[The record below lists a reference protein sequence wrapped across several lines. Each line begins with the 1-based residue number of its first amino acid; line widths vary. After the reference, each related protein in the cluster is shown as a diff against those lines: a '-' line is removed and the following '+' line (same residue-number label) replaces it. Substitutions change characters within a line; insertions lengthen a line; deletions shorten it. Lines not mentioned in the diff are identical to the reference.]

1 MKILKYFG
9 IPLLLMVMM
18 AACEKGIDPINAVAP
33 GTDETAPT
41 LNITFPVQGKPV
53 TSMDEVATV
62 YFKMLAVDDIEIG
75 SVKIE
80 LDGTTIGNLTSF
92 KDYRRADISFKYETL
107 VDGDHVLIVTVTDL
121 TGKTISKTMNFKKIT
136 VPPYTPMAGE
146 VFYMPFDD
154 NFLNII
160 SGSEVPVTGA
170 PGFAEGKKGSA
181 YAGATDS
188 YITYPTSGIVGS
200 TFSLAFWYK
209 INATPLRAGMISI
222 SPIGDSRNTGLRL
235 FRENNGDNQNI
246 GLNIGIGTT
255 EVWMNPIT
263 TVPANQDWMHIAI
276 SISEANASIYVNGSV
291 VLEQALDA
299 PIDWTGCSSIT
310 IGSGMP
316 NFVYWEHFS
325 DLSLYD
331 ELKFFTKAISAEEV
345 TTIYTMK

>member
-18 AACEKGIDPINAVAP
+18 ASCEKGIDPISSVEP

-41 LNITFPVQGKPV
+41 LTITFPVQGKPV
-53 TSMDEVATV
+53 TSLDEVATV

-80 LDGTTIGNLTSF
+80 LDGTVIGNLTSF
-92 KDYRRADISFKYETL
+92 KDYRRADIAFKYETL
-107 VDGDHVLIVTVTDL
+107 VDGDHVLTVTVTDL

-146 VFYMPFDD
+146 VFYLPFDD

-160 SGSEVPVTGA
+160 AGSEVPVTGT
-170 PGFAEGKKGSA
+170 PGFAAGKIGSA

-188 YITYPTSGIVGS
+188 YITYPSNGITG
-200 TFSLAFWYK
+200 TAFSLAFWYK
-209 INATPLRAGMISI
+209 INATPSRAGILAI
-222 SPIGDSRNTGLRL
+222 SPVGDSRSVGLRL
-235 FRENNGDNQNI
+235 FRENSGDNQNI
-246 GLNIGIGTT
+246 GLNVGIGAS
-255 EVWMNPIT
+255 EVWMNPFV
-263 TVPANQDWMHIAI
+263 TVPPAEDWMHIAI
-276 SISEANASIYVNGSV
+276 SISATNATIYVNGSV
-291 VLEQALDA
+291 VKEQVLDA
-299 PIDWTGCSSIT
+299 PLDWTGCPSIT
-310 IGSGMP
+310 IGSGQP

-331 ELKFFTKAISAEEV
+331 EFRFFNKTLTQEEV
-345 TTIYTMK
+345 TQIYTMK

>member
-107 VDGDHVLIVTVTDL
+107 VDGDHVLTVTVTDL
-121 TGKTISKTMNFKKIT
+121 TGKTISETMNFKKIT

-160 SGSEVPVTGA
+160 SGTEVPVTDT

-181 YAGATDS
+181 YAGATDT
-188 YITYPTSGIVGS
+188 YITYPSNGIIGTS
-200 TFSLAFWYK
+200 FSVAFWYK
-209 INATPLRAGMISI
+209 INATPLRAGILAI
-222 SPIGDSRNTGLRL
+222 SPVGDSRIVGLRM
-235 FRENNGDNQNI
+235 FRENSGDNQNI
-246 GLNIGIGTT
+246 GLNIGDGTA
-255 EVWMNPIT
+255 EVWMNPFVVAT
-263 TVPANQDWMHIAI
+263 PGQDWMHIAI
-276 SISEANASIYVNGSV
+276 SIAPTDVIIYVNGAV
-291 VLEQALDA
+291 VKEQVLES

-331 ELKFFTKAISAEEV
+331 EFKFFNKAISAEEV